1 MNTRL
6 SQRTRSYLST
16 AAIAAALAAGSGVAT
31 GGAPQAWSEQ
41 AKLFN
46 EVGVAG
52 GQFGFGTALHGDTA
66 LVSEIDISFFL
77 PGTVHVFK
85 RSGTEWTQQG
95 TIVPA
100 ERFEGDGFGTAL
112 AIDGDTLVVGGVSP
126 TVGRAYVFVL
136 SGDTWVEQAE
146 LVPDDGPGGEFYGAS
161 VAVNGDTAIVGYLG
175 YDQGHG
181 TAYVFHR
188 SGGVWTQQQQLF
200 PDTGTADFF
209 GRAALDGDTALIG
222 AAFANGGSSSPQG
235 DVYVFDRSGTTWT
248 QTTKLA
254 HPVGGA
260 TDLFGQSVALQGD
273 TAVVGASGLD
283 DYTGAVYV
291 YVRSGG
297 AWPLQA
303 TLTADDAVAGVNFG
317 QPVSVDGDT
326 VVAGA
331 PYMTIDSQ
339 FQGAAY
345 VFRRSGTAWTQVDR
359 LSASDAA
366 REDIFGWTGLAQ
378 DKGTI
383 LIGAAYADV
392 DETVDA
398 GAAYVFVPGGDD
410 VIFAAGFE

>member
-6 SQRTRSYLST
+6 SQRTRSVLSF
-16 AAIAAALAAGSGVAT
+16 AVAVALAAGSSVAA
-31 GGAPQAWSEQ
+31 GGALQGGWSEQ

-46 EVGVAG
+46 EVGVPG

-85 RSGTEWTQQG
+85 RSGADWTQKG

-100 ERFEGDGFGTAL
+100 ERFKGDAFGTAL

-126 TVGRAYVFVL
+126 GVGRAHVFVL
-136 SGDTWVEQAE
+136 SGDTWIEQAE
-146 LVPDDGPGGEFYGAS
+146 LVPEDGPGGDFYGAS
-161 VAVNGDTAIVGYLG
+161 VAVDGDTAIVGYLG
-175 YDQGHG
+175 YDTNRGA
-181 TAYVFHR
+181 AYVFHR
-188 SGGVWTQQQQLF
+188 SGGVWTQQQQLR
-200 PDTGTADFF
+200 PDGETADFF

-222 AAFANGGSSSPQG
+222 AAFANTGTSSPQG

-254 HPVGGA
+254 HPVGGS

-283 DYTGAVYV
+283 EYTGAVHV
-291 YVRSGG
+291 YVRTGD

-303 TLTADDAVAGVNFG
+303 TLTADDSVAGANFG

-326 VVAGA
+326 IVAGA
-331 PYMTIDSQ
+331 PYATVDFQ

-359 LSASDAA
+359 LTASDGA
-366 REDIFGWTGLAQ
+366 REDIFGWTGVAQ

-392 DETVDA
+392 GDTIDA
-398 GAAYVFVPGGDD
+398 GAAYVFVTDD
-410 VIFAAGFE
+410 PIFAAGFE